1 MSGRSTVRSEGGMRR
16 DGNRGGE
23 ADRTVG
29 MQRNETERG
38 GMRNA
43 GREGGQAG
51 GQEGGIRNAAERGD
65 NGAMKPAGMNGR
77 SGGAER
83 GRGEGGR
90 SEGGMPGGRN

>member
-1 MSGRSTVRSEGGMRR
+1 MPVARC
-16 DGNRGGE
+16 
-23 ADRTVG
+23 
-29 MQRNETERG
+29 
-38 GMRNA
+38 
-43 GREGGQAG
+43 QAG

-90 SEGGMPGGRN
+90 SEGACRADATDPHAPPTIV